1 MTYHEHH
8 RVLFSGSSSR
18 AQAGSY
24 GDAIAAVDCV
34 GQKVSL
40 CQNATGSSA
49 RKNNIGVLPVPLNY
63 LPIVWPHV
71 REFLEAGDEAGGHIF
86 DEAATLKDLHSGAL
100 LLWVGYEGSRV
111 FGAVVTQIMR
121 REAGLT
127 CYWMTI
133 GGDHMERWFHLQAE
147 IEAYARACGCVRMR
161 LEGRCGWK
169 RLLPDYQQAG
179 VILEKAL

>member
-8 RVLFSGSSSR
+8 RVLFNGNSSKGQS
-18 AQAGSY
+18 GSY

-34 GQKVSL
+34 GRNVSL

-49 RKNNIGVLPVPLNY
+49 RTNNLGVLPVALNY

-71 REFLEAGDEAGGHIF
+71 REFLEAGDEAGGHVF
-86 DEAATLKDLHSGAL
+86 DEAATLADLHSGVL
-100 LLWVGYEGSRV
+100 LLWVGYEGSCI
-111 FGAVVTQIMR
+111 FGAMVTRIVR

-133 GGDHMERWFHLQAE
+133 GGTHMERWFHLRSE
-147 IEAYARACGCVRMR
+147 IETYARLRGCVRMR
-161 LEGRCGWK
+161 LEGRRGWQ
-169 RLLPDYQQAG
+169 RVLRDYEQTG
-179 VILEKAL
+179 VILEKVL